1 VTRSAISHGKGDNGT
16 PSIGTLSPKIGNLSI
31 IGTSPTS
38 ITLQAYVNITNP
50 TNYSAT
56 VPYFNINILVNGTV
70 LGQATAK
77 HISVYPGNNTN
88 IVVTAVWDPYCNSGA
103 EGKAIGRELLSQYV
117 SRFNTSLTLQTH
129 AGTIPAQPAL
139 GSLLSKFP
147 ITFQTPSLSTPKK
160 PSDDDPKDPDKD
172 PDKDPEKDE
181 APHFIRGA
189 TMHLF
194 SSTAVFTL
202 SSPFATTTLYIT
214 KLNATAYHDGEPSGK
229 IIYDLPFAVPP
240 GLSDTPRLP
249 VEWSPGS
256 VGYDAIRKALGGT
269 LKLSAF
275 AEVGI
280 RIGMWRQDIW
290 FQGGAIGA
298 RIRL

>member
-1 VTRSAISHGKGDNGT
+1 MTRSAIGHGKEDNGT
-16 PSIGTLSPKIGNLSI
+16 PSVGTLSPKIGNLSI

-56 VPYFNINILVNGTV
+56 VPYFNINILVNGTI

-77 HISVYPGNNTN
+77 DISVHPGNNTN
-88 IVVTAVWDPYCNSGA
+88 IVVTAVWDPYTNSGI
-103 EGKAIGRELLSQYV
+103 EGKAVGRELLSQYV

-129 AGTIPAQPAL
+129 AGTIPAQPVL

-160 PSDDDPKDPDKD
+160 PSDDDPSD

-181 APHFIRGA
+181 GSHFIREA
-189 TMHLF
+189 TMHLL
-194 SSTAVFTL
+194 SSTAIFTL
-202 SSPFATTTLYIT
+202 SSPFATTTMYIT
-214 KLNATAYHDGEPSGK
+214 RLNATAFHDGQPSGK
-229 IIYDLPFAVPP
+229 ILYELPFAVPP

-249 VEWSPGS
+249 VDWSLGS
-256 VGYDAIRKALGGT
+256 VGYDAIKKALGGT

-275 AEVGI
+275 AHVGV
-280 RIGMWRQDIW
+280 RIGMWREEIW
-290 FQGGAIGA
+290 FQGGVIGA
-298 RIRL
+298 HVRL